1 LLVLL
6 LREAVPATELLL
18 AAALTGLPAL
28 LGVVRTRPS
37 IRITAAIEALLV
49 AATIIAIEPIVVPVM
64 IAVTAVPVLVL
75 GAAAMTFKTLAFVAR
90 LVVVAH
96 LRLRLVDLRLH
107 IAVIAIVVAEIFTVA
122 RAARHPAIHLGA
134 TLGNL
139 LIAEGHDDAVVV
151 FRVLQIVLGQHRV
164 A

>member
-1 LLVLL
+1 VL
-6 LREAVPATELLL
+6 LREAVPATELL
-18 AAALTGLPAL
+18 ASTLTGLAAL
-28 LGVVRTRPS
+28 LSVLGTRRRCTVRVAAA
-37 IRITAAIEALLV
+37 IAIEALLV
-49 AATIIAIEPIVVPVM
+49 AATVIAVKPVVVAVM

-75 GAAAMTFKTLAFVAR
+75 RAAAMTFKTLAFVAR
-90 LVVVAH
+90 LMVMAH

-122 RAARHPAIHLGA
+122 RTARHAAIHLGA

-151 FRVLQIVLGQHRV
+151 LGVLQVILG
-164 A
+164 